1 MIRHLAAAA
10 ALALASL
17 LPTSLAA
24 QQHLPPSDSA
34 AGASLEQSP
43 RHGEWVEIDAGED
56 GTVMA
61 WLVYPERATAAPVVV
76 VIHEILGLSDWIR
89 SVADSLAAEGFIAI
103 APDMLSGKGP
113 HGGGTDSIEEPGR
126 AIREL
131 DGSEIQRRLDAVA
144 AYATSLP
151 AATSSYGV
159 VGFCWGGSTSFRY
172 ATQQPGL
179 DAAVVY
185 YGGSPDAEALA
196 VLQVPVL
203 GLYGGDDAR
212 VNATIEPAQAALAG
226 SQARYE
232 VEIYA
237 GAGHGFLRAQEHPE
251 RAVANTAAA
260 RQAWPRTVAFF
271 RELLER

>member
-212 VNATIEPAQAALAG
+212 VTSRTAHRMTVVVVVPPDPYWGDVEPSAALLTVRIEATSRSRG
-226 SQARYE
+226 SDDTQALG
-232 VEIYA
+232 VS
-237 GAGHGFLRAQEHPE
+237 RA
-251 RAVANTAAA
+251 
-260 RQAWPRTVAFF
+260 AWT
-271 RELLER
+271 